1 MMETTATNEVL
12 FYTGTY
18 ASADQPGIFLCALNK
33 DTGEMRI
40 VNHMDGVDNPSY
52 LALCPDGNCLYVASE
67 TDEGEVLVY
76 RRDAATSELHLMDRK
91 LTKGASPCYVS
102 VTQDGKWVLASN
114 YSSGSVNVFPVGDQG
129 TLGEMSALVEHT
141 GRGQNDDRQEGPHA
155 HSIQPDP
162 SGQYAVVCD
171 LGLDQIIV
179 YRNEE
184 GRLVTHR
191 EMNQPPGSG
200 PRHLVFHPNSKWA
213 YVINELSNTVTA
225 FMYDERRGEFT
236 TLQHISTLPEG
247 HSGEG
252 TSADIRV
259 SPCGRFLYASN
270 RGDDS
275 IVLYHIDQ
283 ESGEL
288 EAIEW
293 TSTIGQTPRNF
304 NLLPGGILLVANQDS
319 NNLVAF
325 QIDGE
330 NGRLTHNGFK
340 LEMSRPVCIVP
351 VV

>member
-1 MMETTATNEVL
+1 MEPITTQETF

-18 ASADQPGIFLCALNK
+18 ALMDQPGIFRCALNT
-33 DTGEMRI
+33 DTGEMRVVHGMHG
-40 VNHMDGVDNPSY
+40 VNNPSY
-52 LALCPDGNCLYVASE
+52 LALSPDANGLYVASE
-67 TDEGEVLVY
+67 TDKGEVLVY
-76 RRDAATSELHLMDRK
+76 RIDAATSELHLMDRK
-91 LTKGASPCYVS
+91 QTRGDSPCYVS
-102 VTQDGKWVLASN
+102 VSKDGQWVFTSN
-114 YSSGSVNVFPVGDQG
+114 YGSGSVNVFPVGDQG
-129 TLGEMSALVEHT
+129 TLGEMSAWVEHT
-141 GRGQNDDRQEGPHA
+141 GSGMNAERQEGPHA

-179 YRNEE
+179 YRLEE

-191 EMNQPPGSG
+191 ETNQPPGAG

-213 YVINELSNTVTA
+213 YVINELNNTVTA

-236 TLQHISTLPEG
+236 TLQHISTLPQG
-247 HSGEG
+247 HKGDG
-252 TSADIRV
+252 TAADIRV

-288 EAIEW
+288 EAVEW

-304 NLLPGGILLVANQDS
+304 NLLKGGILVVANQDS
-319 NNLVAF
+319 NNLVGF
-325 QIDGE
+325 HISEED
-330 NGRLTHNGFK
+330 GRLTHNGFK
-340 LEMSRPVCIVP
+340 LELPRPVCIAP

>member
-1 MMETTATNEVL
+1 METVTTQETL

-18 ASADQPGIFLCALNK
+18 ASADEPGIFLCGLNA

-40 VNHMDGVDNPSY
+40 VNHMEGVSNPSY

-67 TDEGEVLVY
+67 TDEGELLVY

-91 LTKGASPCYVS
+91 QTRGASPCYVS
-102 VTQDGKWVLASN
+102 VSKDGQWVFSSN

-129 TLGEMSALVEHT
+129 TLGEMSAWVEHT
-141 GRGQNDDRQEGPHA
+141 GSGINEERQEGPHA

-179 YRNEE
+179 YRLEE

-191 EMNQPPGSG
+191 ETDQPPGAG

-213 YVINELSNTVTA
+213 YVINELDNTVTA
-225 FMYDERRGEFT
+225 FLYDERRGEFT
-236 TLQHISTLPEG
+236 TVQHISTLPEG
-247 HSGEG
+247 HKGEG
-252 TSADIRV
+252 TAADIRV

-288 EAIEW
+288 EAVEW

-304 NLLPGGILLVANQDS
+304 NILPGGILVVANQDS
-319 NNLVAF
+319 NNLVSF
-325 QIDGE
+325 QISEED
-330 NGRLTHNGFK
+330 GRLTHNGFK
-340 LEMSRPVCIVP
+340 LELPRPVCIAP

>member
-1 MMETTATNEVL
+1 MERTAANETF

-18 ASADQPGIFLCALNK
+18 ASADQPGIVLCALDA

-40 VNHMDGVDNPSY
+40 VSHTEGVDNPSY
-52 LALCPDGNCLYVASE
+52 LALCPDANCLYAASE

-76 RRDAATSELHLMDRK
+76 RRDTATSELHLMDRK

-102 VTQDGKWVLASN
+102 VTKDGKWVLTSN

-129 TLGEMSALVEHT
+129 TLEEMSALVEHT
-141 GRGQNDDRQEGPHA
+141 GRGKNDDRQEGPHA

-179 YRNEE
+179 YRMEE

-191 EMNQPPGSG
+191 ETNQPPGSG
-200 PRHLVFHPNSKWA
+200 PRHLVFHPSGKWA
-213 YVINELSNTVTA
+213 YVINELNNTVTA
-225 FMYDERRGEFT
+225 FMYDERRGEFN

-252 TSADIRV
+252 TAADIRV

-270 RGDDS
+270 RGHDS

-283 ESGEL
+283 ESGKL
-288 EAIEW
+288 EAVEW

-319 NNLVAF
+319 NNIVAF
-325 QIDGE
+325 QMDGE
-330 NGRLTHNGFK
+330 DGRLTHNGFK
-340 LEMSRPVCIVP
+340 LEVSHPVCITP

>member
-1 MMETTATNEVL
+1 MEPVTTQETF

-18 ASADQPGIFLCALNK
+18 ASSEEPGIFLCALNA

-40 VNHMDGVDNPSY
+40 VNHMEGVSNPSY
-52 LALCPDGNCLYVASE
+52 LALCPDANCLYVASE

-91 LTKGASPCYVS
+91 QTRGASPCYVS
-102 VTQDGKWVLASN
+102 VSKNGQWVFTSN

-129 TLGEMSALVEHT
+129 TLGEMSAWVEHT
-141 GRGQNDDRQEGPHA
+141 GSGINEERQKGPHA

-179 YRNEE
+179 YRLEE

-191 EMNQPPGSG
+191 ETNQPPGAG

-213 YVINELSNTVTA
+213 YVINELDNTVTA
-225 FMYDERRGEFT
+225 FLYDERRGEFT

-247 HSGEG
+247 HKGEG
-252 TSADIRV
+252 TAADIRV

-283 ESGEL
+283 ESGKL
-288 EAIEW
+288 EAVEW

-304 NLLPGGILLVANQDS
+304 NLLPGGILVVANQDS
-319 NNLVAF
+319 NNLVGF
-325 QIDGE
+325 QISEED
-330 NGRLTHNGFK
+330 GRLTHNGFK
-340 LEMSRPVCIVP
+340 LELPRPVCIAP

>member
-1 MMETTATNEVL
+1 MEPVKTQETL

-18 ASADQPGIFLCALNK
+18 ASADEPGIFLCALNA

-52 LALCPDGNCLYVASE
+52 LALSPDGNCLYVASE

-91 LTKGASPCYVS
+91 QTRGASPCYVS
-102 VTQDGKWVLASN
+102 VSKDGQWVFSSN
-114 YSSGSVNVFPVGDQG
+114 YSSGSVNVYPVGDQG
-129 TLGEMSALVEHT
+129 TLGEMSAWVEHT
-141 GRGQNDDRQEGPHA
+141 GSGINEERQEGPHA

-179 YRNEE
+179 YRLEE

-191 EMNQPPGSG
+191 EMDQPPGAG

-213 YVINELSNTVTA
+213 YVINELDNTVTA
-225 FMYDERRGEFT
+225 FLYDERRGEFT
-236 TLQHISTLPEG
+236 TVQHISTLPEG
-247 HSGEG
+247 HKGEG
-252 TSADIRV
+252 TAADIRV

-283 ESGEL
+283 ESGKL
-288 EAIEW
+288 EAVEW

-304 NLLPGGILLVANQDS
+304 NILPGGILVVANQDS
-319 NNLVAF
+319 NNLVGF
-325 QIDGE
+325 QISEED
-330 NGRLTHNGFK
+330 GRLTPNRFK
-340 LEMSRPVCIVP
+340 LELPRPVCIAP

>member
-1 MMETTATNEVL
+1 MEPVKTQETL

-18 ASADQPGIFLCALNK
+18 ASADEPGIFLCALNA

-52 LALCPDGNCLYVASE
+52 LALSPDGNCLYVASE

-91 LTKGASPCYVS
+91 QTRGASPCYVS
-102 VTQDGKWVLASN
+102 VSKDGQWVFSSN
-114 YSSGSVNVFPVGDQG
+114 YSSGSVNVYPVGDQG
-129 TLGEMSALVEHT
+129 TLGEMSAWVEHT
-141 GRGQNDDRQEGPHA
+141 GSGINEERQEGPHA

-179 YRNEE
+179 YRLEE

-191 EMNQPPGSG
+191 EMDQPPGAG

-213 YVINELSNTVTA
+213 YVINELDNTVTA
-225 FMYDERRGEFT
+225 FLYDERRGEFT
-236 TLQHISTLPEG
+236 TVQHISTLPEG
-247 HSGEG
+247 HKGEG
-252 TSADIRV
+252 TAADIRV

-283 ESGEL
+283 ESGKL
-288 EAIEW
+288 EAVEW

-304 NLLPGGILLVANQDS
+304 NILPGGILVVANQDS
-319 NNLVAF
+319 NNLVGF
-325 QIDGE
+325 QISEED
-330 NGRLTHNGFK
+330 GRLTPNGFK
-340 LEMSRPVCIVP
+340 LELPRPVCIAP

>member
-1 MMETTATNEVL
+1 MEPVTTQETL

-18 ASADQPGIFLCALNK
+18 ASADEPGIFLCVLNT

-52 LALCPDGNCLYVASE
+52 LALSPDGNCLYVASE

-76 RRDAATSELHLMDRK
+76 RRDKATSELHLMDRK
-91 LTKGASPCYVS
+91 QTRGASPCYVS
-102 VTQDGKWVLASN
+102 VSKDGQWVFSSN

-129 TLGEMSALVEHT
+129 TLGEMSAWVEHT
-141 GRGQNDDRQEGPHA
+141 GSGINEERQEGPHA

-179 YRNEE
+179 YRLEE

-191 EMNQPPGSG
+191 EMDQPPGAG
-200 PRHLVFHPNSKWA
+200 PRHLVFHLNSKWA
-213 YVINELSNTVTA
+213 YVINELDNTVTA
-225 FMYDERRGEFT
+225 FLYDERRGEFT
-236 TLQHISTLPEG
+236 TVQHISTLPEG
-247 HSGEG
+247 HKGEG
-252 TSADIRV
+252 TAADIRI

-288 EAIEW
+288 EAVEW

-304 NLLPGGILLVANQDS
+304 NILPGGILVVANQDS
-319 NNLVAF
+319 NNLVGF
-325 QIDGE
+325 QISEED
-330 NGRLTHNGFK
+330 GRLTHNGFK
-340 LEMSRPVCIVP
+340 LELPRPVCITP

>member
-1 MMETTATNEVL
+1 MEPVKKQETL

-18 ASADQPGIFLCALNK
+18 ASADEPGIFLCALNA

-40 VNHMDGVDNPSY
+40 VNHMDGVENPSY
-52 LALCPDGNCLYVASE
+52 LALSPDGNCLYVASE

-91 LTKGASPCYVS
+91 QTRGASPCYVS
-102 VTQDGKWVLASN
+102 VSKDGQWVFSSN

-129 TLGEMSALVEHT
+129 TLGEMSAWVEHT
-141 GRGQNDDRQEGPHA
+141 GSGINEERQEGPHA

-162 SGQYAVVCD
+162 SGQYAIVCD

-179 YRNEE
+179 YRLEE

-191 EMNQPPGSG
+191 ETDQPPGAG

-213 YVINELSNTVTA
+213 YVINELDNTVTA
-225 FMYDERRGEFT
+225 FLYDERRGEFT
-236 TLQHISTLPEG
+236 TVQHISTLPDG
-247 HSGEG
+247 HKGEG
-252 TSADIRV
+252 TAADIRV

-283 ESGEL
+283 ESGKL
-288 EAIEW
+288 EAVEW

-304 NLLPGGILLVANQDS
+304 NILPGGILVVANQDS
-319 NNLVAF
+319 NNLVGF
-325 QIDGE
+325 QISEED
-330 NGRLTHNGFK
+330 GRLTHNGFK
-340 LEMSRPVCIVP
+340 LELPRPVCIAP

>member
-1 MMETTATNEVL
+1 METVTTQETL

-18 ASADQPGIFLCALNK
+18 ASADEPGIFLCALNA

-40 VNHMDGVDNPSY
+40 VNHMEGVSNPSY

-91 LTKGASPCYVS
+91 QTRGASPCYVS
-102 VTQDGKWVLASN
+102 VAKDGQWVFSSN

-129 TLGEMSALVEHT
+129 TLGEMSAWVEHT
-141 GRGQNDDRQEGPHA
+141 GSGINEERQEGPHA

-179 YRNEE
+179 YRLEE

-191 EMNQPPGSG
+191 ETDQPPGAG

-213 YVINELSNTVTA
+213 YVINELNNTVTA
-225 FMYDERRGEFT
+225 FLYDERRGEFT
-236 TLQHISTLPEG
+236 AVQHISTLPEG
-247 HSGEG
+247 HKGEG
-252 TSADIRV
+252 TAADIRV

-288 EAIEW
+288 EAVEW

-304 NLLPGGILLVANQDS
+304 NIFPGGILVVANQDS
-319 NNLVAF
+319 NNLVGF
-325 QIDGE
+325 HISEED
-330 NGRLTHNGFK
+330 GRLTHNGFK
-340 LEMSRPVCIVP
+340 LELPRPVCIAP
-351 VV
+351 VA

>member
-1 MMETTATNEVL
+1 MEPVTTQETL

-18 ASADQPGIFLCALNK
+18 ASADEPGIFLCALNA

-52 LALCPDGNCLYVASE
+52 LALSPDGNCLYVASE

-91 LTKGASPCYVS
+91 QTRGASPCYVS
-102 VTQDGKWVLASN
+102 VSTDGQWVFSSN

-129 TLGEMSALVEHT
+129 TLGEMSAWVEHT
-141 GRGQNDDRQEGPHA
+141 GSGINEERQEGPHA

-179 YRNEE
+179 YRLEE

-191 EMNQPPGSG
+191 EMDQPPGAG

-213 YVINELSNTVTA
+213 YVINELDNTVTA
-225 FMYDERRGEFT
+225 FLYDERRGEFT
-236 TLQHISTLPEG
+236 TVQHISTLPEG
-247 HSGEG
+247 HTGEG
-252 TSADIRV
+252 TAADIRV

-283 ESGEL
+283 ESGKL
-288 EAIEW
+288 EAVEW

-304 NLLPGGILLVANQDS
+304 NILPGGILVVANQDS
-319 NNLVAF
+319 NNLVGF
-325 QIDGE
+325 QISEED
-330 NGRLTHNGFK
+330 GRLTHNGFK
-340 LEMSRPVCIVP
+340 LELPRPVCIAP